1 MSQALRQV
9 LFVAFAKENKKLWSA
24 TGLFLVN
31 GNFTSVNLFLKL
43 SQITNKIILKGTLSS
58 LIKDL
63 P

>member
-24 TGLFLVN
+24 TGFFLVN